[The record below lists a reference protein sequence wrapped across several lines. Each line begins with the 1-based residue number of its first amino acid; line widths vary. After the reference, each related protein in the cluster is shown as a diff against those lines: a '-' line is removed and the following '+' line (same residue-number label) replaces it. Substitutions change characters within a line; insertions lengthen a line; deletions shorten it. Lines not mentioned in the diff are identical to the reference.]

1 MKTRVGF
8 RALPVVLCLALAL
21 PACAQNLL
29 QNPHFDGTLDPWV
42 SSLAFYDPDH
52 SATTDGT
59 GSAVGSVPFTNGQ
72 GVRTAVLQ
80 QCVVGIVPGA
90 TYSFGGT
97 MRIPTFGTAE
107 GAGRVQLEWHSASD
121 CSDAPLGSADT
132 SPLSQPPG
140 PTDTWVTLSGASL
153 APAEASAAR
162 VSALAEID
170 GVLTAAPPKI
180 RTESVLA
187 FDISIDDLFLAL
199 SSTPAVPT
207 LGGGG
212 LAVLLASLAGA
223 AVFLLRR

>member
-1 MKTRVGF
+1 MKTRVGS
-8 RALPVVLCLALAL
+8 RALPGVLCLALAV

-52 SATTDGT
+52 SATID
-59 GSAVGSVPFTNGQ
+59 GQ

-97 MRIPTFGTAE
+97 MRIPTFGAAE

-140 PTDTWVTLSGASL
+140 PTYTWVTLSGAAL
-153 APAEASAAR
+153 APAGASAAR

-180 RTESVLA
+180 RRESVLA
-187 FDISIDDLFLAL
+187 FDISIDDLFLGL

-212 LAVLLASLAGA
+212 IAVLLVSLAGA